1 MLDVLDGR
9 AEAFAG
15 QVRGWALTLTLA
27 LTLALALALALA
39 RIPTPTLT
47 LTLTLGQRGSLPAGL
62 CSPVEALGGALEGQL
77 RATPGVRLEV
87 SVAPGAASARS
98 KGD

>member
-1 MLDVLDGR
+1 MLDVLDGK
-9 AEAFAG
+9 AEAFA
-15 QVRGWALTLTLA
+15 
-27 LTLALALALALA
+27 
-39 RIPTPTLT
+39 
-47 LTLTLGQRGSLPAGL
+47 GQRGSLPAGL

-87 SVAPGAASARS
+87 TVAPGAASASARS

>member
-27 LTLALALALALA
+27 LTLALALALA

-87 SVAPGAASARS
+87 SVAPDAASARS

>member
-9 AEAFAG
+9 AESFAG
-15 QVRGWALTLTLA
+15 QVRGWARTLTLA
-27 LTLALALALALA
+27 LTLALALALA

>member
-15 QVRGWALTLTLA
+15 QVRGWALT

>member
-9 AEAFAG
+9 AEGFAG

-27 LTLALALALALA
+27 LTLALALALA

-47 LTLTLGQRGSLPAGL
+47 LTLNLGQRGSLPAGL

>member
-27 LTLALALALALA
+27 LTLALALALAP
-39 RIPTPTLT
+39 IPTPTLT

>member
-9 AEAFAG
+9 AGAFAG

-27 LTLALALALALA
+27 LTLALALALA

>member
-27 LTLALALALALA
+27 LTLALALALA
-39 RIPTPTLT
+39 RIPTPT

>member
-27 LTLALALALALA
+27 LTLALALALA

>member
-1 MLDVLDGR
+1 MDLPGDGGIFATALLATACGRAMLDVLDGR
-9 AEAFAG
+9 AEAFA
-15 QVRGWALTLTLA
+15 
-27 LTLALALALALA
+27 
-39 RIPTPTLT
+39 
-47 LTLTLGQRGSLPAGL
+47 GQRGSLPAGL

-87 SVAPGAASARS
+87 TVAPGAASASARS